1 MALKKILVAFDGSE
15 SALRAVR
22 HVATLNDLVK
32 PHVHL
37 LHARDP
43 LHLKD
48 AVLVK
53 DLPKVI
59 EQIQQAHLDS
69 GMEALRPAS
78 AILKDAG
85 VACDPH
91 VVIGDAAQ
99 TIVDTAAKQGCD
111 LIVMGTRGLGTLQ
124 SLVLGSVANKV
135 VYLAGVPVM
144 LVK

>member
-1 MALKKILVAFDGSE
+1 MKRILVAFDGSE

-22 HVATLNDLVK
+22 HLATLTELVK

-48 AVLVK
+48 VVLVK
-53 DLPKVI
+53 DSPKVI
-59 EQIQQAHLDS
+59 EQIRQAHLES

-78 AILKDAG
+78 AILKGAG
-85 VACDPH
+85 LACDPH

-99 TIVDTAAKQGCD
+99 TIVDIAAKQDCD

-124 SLVLGSVANKV
+124 SLALGSVANKV
-135 VYLAGVPVM
+135 VHLAGVPVM